1 MKYLYKMPFD
11 HNLEML
17 LIASILQANF
27 GRIYYFSK
35 FAVLKNRNSIQN
47 GMAIF
52 PEGVNDHSHSVEIFQ
67 YAEFNQSGFNCPLPL
82 PPFPVLPSPLT
93 SRLSLAE
100 LNIHTF
106 FFLHLLPI

>member
-1 MKYLYKMPFD
+1 MPFD
-11 HNLEML
+11 HDLEML

-52 PEGVNDHSHSVEIFQ
+52 PQGVNDHSHFVEIFQ
-67 YAEFNQSGFNCPLPL
+67 YAEFNQSGFNYPLALSPISSSAFTSNFQIVFSRSL
-82 PPFPVLPSPLT
+82 ISTHFPFYNYYQCSNP
-93 SRLSLAE
+93 
-100 LNIHTF
+100 
-106 FFLHLLPI
+106 